1 VRSRARGLARK
12 SGVGAALKAGQADD
26 PERKQ
31 APLPFVGQRHV
42 IEYFARLGPD
52 KLAHAYLL
60 HGPRGTGKRTFA
72 RMLAWT
78 LNCEKPTSFPLG
90 YCGLCGPCVR
100 GIHGSSGD
108 ITEVDLAFIRATDTS
123 ERKTDDISI
132 AQARAIIERMQFK
145 SYEGGRPVCIIPDF
159 ENVTQDEVPN
169 ALLKEIEEPG
179 QQKLFFLT
187 VEREEA
193 LLPTIRSR
201 AVALRFGPL
210 GEEEI
215 AAHLVTHF
223 GETRERALSLARRAQ
238 GSLGDAIADRSSD
251 TAVARDAAR
260 DWLLACLAT
269 PARLPE
275 MPQLGKDDARAQL
288 NEVLRQARISARD
301 LMVSSIGGTGSLFDT
316 NAGKQFADARRAIG
330 AAAAMRA
337 AKAIELVRDAARLA
351 ATNMAPATVLGWLQ
365 VQLRSLADQQA
376 AR

>member
-1 VRSRARGLARK
+1 LARK
-12 SGVGAALKAGQADD
+12 PSAGLALKAGQAE

-31 APLPFVGQRHV
+31 APHPFVGQRHV
-42 IEYFARLGPD
+42 IEYFARLGPER
-52 KLAHAYLL
+52 LAHAYLL

-78 LNCEKPTSFPLG
+78 LNCERPTSFPLG
-90 YCGLCGPCVR
+90 YCGVCGPCVR

-108 ITEVDLAFIRATDTS
+108 ITEVDLAFIRATDTGD
-123 ERKTDDISI
+123 RKTDDISM

-179 QQKLFFLT
+179 QEKLFLLT
-187 VEREEA
+187 SEREES

-210 GEEEI
+210 TDEEI
-215 AAHLVTHF
+215 ATQLTTHF

-238 GSLGDAIADRSSD
+238 GSLGDAIADRNSD

-260 DWLLACLAT
+260 DWLLSCLAS
-269 PARLPE
+269 PARLPD
-275 MPQLGKDDARAQL
+275 MPQLGKDDARVQL

-301 LMVSSIGGTGSLFDT
+301 LMVSSISGAGALFDT
-316 NAGKQFADARRAIG
+316 HAGARYAEAKRAIG
-330 AAAAMRA
+330 PAAAMRA
-337 AKAIELVRDAARLA
+337 AKALELVRDASRLA
-351 ATNMAPATVLGWLQ
+351 NTNMAPATVLGWLQ
-365 VQLRSLADQQA
+365 VQLRSLGDQQSV
-376 AR
+376 R

>member
-1 VRSRARGLARK
+1 VRSRARALARK
-12 SGVGAALKAGQADD
+12 TSAGPALKAGQGEE

-42 IEYFARLGPD
+42 VEYFARLGPER
-52 KLAHAYLL
+52 LAHAYLL

-78 LNCEKPTSFPLG
+78 LNCDKPTSFPLG
-90 YCGLCGPCVR
+90 YCGVCGPCVR

-108 ITEVDLAFIRATDTS
+108 ITEVDLAFIRATDTGD
-123 ERKTDDISI
+123 RKTDDISM

-179 QQKLFFLT
+179 QEKLFLLT
-187 VEREEA
+187 SEREES

-210 GEEEI
+210 TDEEI
-215 AAHLVTHF
+215 ATQLTTHF

-238 GSLGDAIADRSSD
+238 GSLGDAIADRNSD

-260 DWLLACLAT
+260 DWLLSCLAS
-269 PARLPE
+269 PARLPD

-301 LMVSSIGGTGSLFDT
+301 LMVSSISGAGALFDT
-316 NAGKQFADARRAIG
+316 HAGARYAEAKRAIG
-330 AAAAMRA
+330 PAAAMRA
-337 AKAIELVRDAARLA
+337 AKAIELVRDASRLA
-351 ATNMAPATVLGWLQ
+351 NTNMAPATVLGWLQ
-365 VQLRSLADQQA
+365 VQLRSLGDQQS

>member
-1 VRSRARGLARK
+1 LARK
-12 SGVGAALKAGQADD
+12 TIAGASRKPGQADE

-78 LNCEKPTSFPLG
+78 LNCQKPTSFPLG
-90 YCGLCGPCVR
+90 YCGVCGPCVR

-123 ERKTDDISI
+123 DRKTDDISI
-132 AQARAIIERMQFK
+132 AQARAIIRRMQFE

-159 ENVTQDEVPN
+159 ENITKDEVPN

-179 QQKLFFLT
+179 QQKLFLLT
-187 VEREEA
+187 AEREES
-193 LLPTIRSR
+193 LLQTIRSR

-210 GEEEI
+210 TDEEI
-215 AAHLVTHF
+215 AAHLTAHF
-223 GETRERALSLARRAQ
+223 GEAHERALSLARRAQ
-238 GSLGDAIADRSSD
+238 GSLGDAIADRNSD

-260 DWLLACLAT
+260 DWLLGCLAA
-269 PARLPE
+269 PARLPA

-301 LMVSSIGGTGSLFDT
+301 LMVSSISGAGALFDT
-316 NAGKQFADARRAIG
+316 HAGARYADAKRAIG
-330 AAAAMRA
+330 PSAAMRA
-337 AKAIELVRDAARLA
+337 AKAIELVRDASRLA
-351 ATNMAPATVLGWLQ
+351 NTNMAPATVLGWLQ
-365 VQLRSLADQQA
+365 VQLRSLGDQQS